1 MDINALS
8 SLSVAASAAST
19 DNYISTAVLKMSLED
34 YEVMSAEMAKMMEM
48 SVTPHIGQNF
58 DVTV

>member
-8 SLSVAASAAST
+8 SLSIAASAAST
-19 DNYISTAVLKMSLED
+19 DNYISTAVLKMSLDD
-34 YEVMSAEMAKMMEM
+34 YEVMSAEMAKMMER

>member
-1 MDINALS
+1 MDISALS
-8 SLSVAASAAST
+8 NLQMMANAASL
-19 DNYISTAVLKMSLED
+19 DNYVSTAVLKMSLDD
-34 YEVMSAEMAKMMEM
+34 YEVMGEQMTKMLEL

>member
-1 MDINALS
+1 MDIKALS
-8 SLSVAASAAST
+8 SLNIAASAAST
-19 DNYISTAVLKMSLED
+19 DNYISTAVLKMSLDD
-34 YEVMSAEMAKMMEM
+34 YEAISEELTKMMEQ

>member
-19 DNYISTAVLKMSLED
+19 DNYTSVAVLKMSLDD
-34 YEVMSAEMAKMMEM
+34 YEVMSAEMTKMLEQ
-48 SVTPHIGQNF
+48 SVTPHIGRNF

>member
-1 MDINALS
+1 MDIRAIS
-8 SLSVAASAAST
+8 SLSTAASAASL
-19 DNYISTAVLKMSLED
+19 DDCISTAVLKMSLDD
-34 YEVMSAEMAKMMEM
+34 YEVMGADLAKMLEA